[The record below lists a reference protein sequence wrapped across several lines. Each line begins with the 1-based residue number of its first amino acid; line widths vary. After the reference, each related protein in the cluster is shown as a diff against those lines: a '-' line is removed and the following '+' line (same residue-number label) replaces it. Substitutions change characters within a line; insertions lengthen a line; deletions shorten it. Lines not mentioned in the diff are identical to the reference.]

1 MAEGADTTAAGLGSN
16 LLWQAIVPEPP
27 AAAVLVVT

>member
-16 LLWQAIVPEPP
+16 LPLQAIVPEPP
-27 AAAVLVVT
+27 AAAA